1 MATNAHTE
9 RWAHR
14 AGCKVGRAWRG
25 VVRQDRRAIEWF
37 VKHGWPTG
45 LAKAMLWIT
54 KLAVLGVLLYTA
66 FWLTLLF
73 VLALLVTCGIANSDQ
88 GDEQVNANDEWRFGE
103 SGYGLYSS
111 GGQRIDPHDPND
123 PYDE

>member
-45 LAKAMLWIT
+45 LAKAMLWAF
-54 KLAVLGVLLYTA
+54 KLIVLGILLYVA
-66 FWLTLLF
+66 FWLAL
-73 VLALLVTCGIANSDQ
+73 VLVFFIVTAWVMRNTEISN
-88 GDEQVNANDEWRFGE
+88 ENVRHFG
-103 SGYGLYSS
+103 YNLGL
-111 GGQRIDPHDPND
+111 
-123 PYDE
+123 

>member
-45 LAKAMLWIT
+45 LAKAMLWAF
-54 KLAVLGVLLYTA
+54 KLIVLGILLYVA
-66 FWLTLLF
+66 FWLALVLVFFIVTAWVMRNTEISNENEPEWCDGLLGF
-73 VLALLVTCGIANSDQ
+73 
-88 GDEQVNANDEWRFGE
+88 
-103 SGYGLYSS
+103 GLYHPDGS
-111 GGQRIDPHDPND
+111 RIDPHDPD
-123 PYDE
+123 DEY

>member
-88 GDEQVNANDEWRFGE
+88 GD
-103 SGYGLYSS
+103 
-111 GGQRIDPHDPND
+111 
-123 PYDE
+123 